1 MVRSK
6 QRAFTLVELLVVI
19 TIIGILVALLLPAV
33 NAARETARRT
43 QCMNNMKQ
51 LALASAKFETDQGR
65 YPGYME
71 RLQPGKP
78 GEKTATWLV
87 MLFPNIEKN
96 DVYDLWSDPS
106 VVPTDDRLYPYI
118 AFLKCPSNPIRNTN
132 IPENSYVANAGW
144 YPDYGISENPNNGV
158 FVNMIPDPNL
168 TPAYAPTRVNLTN
181 LRDGASNTI
190 TISENLIAGTWD
202 SYGKYAFHTDSYIPF
217 GIPSTQQAPL
227 KAHASPFEQG
237 GTVFCWLWRYDQAA
251 PATAPNG
258 CDLVPVEAKINGL
271 KIQSTQRVPTTLR
284 PSAEHPGGVNVAFA
298 DGHMIF
304 LRETIDYH
312 VQQQLMTP
320 FQRASNAPFPG
331 YPLSDRDYQ

>member
-51 LALASAKFETDQGR
+51 LALATAKYETDNGK
-65 YPGYME
+65 YPGYVE
-71 RLQPGKP
+71 RLQPGKA
-78 GEKTATWLV
+78 GEKIATWIV
-87 MLFPNIEKN
+87 MLFPNIERN
-96 DVYDLWSDPS
+96 DVYDLWSDPT
-106 VVPTDDRLYPYI
+106 VLPTDPRLLPFI
-118 AFLKCPSNPIRNTN
+118 NFLKCPSNPQRNANT
-132 IPENSYVANAGW
+132 PDNSYVANAGW
-144 YPDYGISENPNNGV
+144 YPDLGLAENPLYSESPNNGV
-158 FVNMIPDPNL
+158 FVDAIPIPKGSPSGL
-168 TPAYAPTRVNLTN
+168 YVPARVNLTN

-190 TISENLIAGTWD
+190 VISENLVAGTWNIG
-202 SYGKYAFHTDSYIPF
+202 GKYYA
-217 GIPSTQQAPL
+217 STSVQDGL
-227 KAHASPFEQG
+227 N
-237 GTVFCWLWRYDQAA
+237 VFCWLSRYDQAA
-251 PATAPNG
+251 PAAAPSNCTA
-258 CDLVPVEAKINGL
+258 VELQAKINGL
-271 KIQSTQRVPTTLR
+271 KLDPRRDPTTLR

-320 FQRASNAPFPG
+320 FHRASNAPFPAF
-331 YPLSDRDYQ
+331 PLSDRDYQ